1 MAAESAGRGKLTTAA
16 HDRPCRR
23 IAVEGGGIV
32 EGDIAGCEVDDLGSA
47 SGCEDESEDD
57 GQVASALEG
66 IGDDVEE
73 PLHLGSGEAAWGAG
87 TRLGALDGIAGIGLE
102 EIESDEE
109 LEEGRDTGETGAD
122 GYWGRFTARDADA
135 VGES

>member
-1 MAAESAGRGKLTTAA
+1 MARS
-16 HDRPCRR
+16 
-23 IAVEGGGIV
+23 
-32 EGDIAGCEVDDLGSA
+32 
-47 SGCEDESEDD
+47 
-57 GQVASALEG
+57 ASALEG

-135 VGES
+135 VGEAEDVLRRYLIGRLMEAAEEEAESAVVGVRGAV